1 MTMGCT
7 ILRYW
12 FVKRF
17 SYSMR
22 VIQAPRAS
30 AILYNVLVG
39 QKEKRPW
46 LLPAN
51 ICPIVPITF
60 FKAGVPFEF
69 VDISAETLHM
79 DLKQVEVQIKKRRI
93 GGVLFAHTY
102 GKADTPHPFF
112 EFAKSLDP
120 ELIIVDD
127 RCLCVPDFE
136 GSPFADV
143 TLYSTGYAK
152 MVDLGFGGY
161 AFINNEILYKPA
173 RLMFNEHHH
182 AQVEDAYKK
191 SIQNRSRYT
200 YRDCDWLDTSESL
213 PEWNEY
219 RRQVEDNLH
228 TSIVHREQL
237 NQIYASTLPLEI
249 QLPQGF
255 QMWRFN
261 IRVENKPRMLEAI
274 FDAGL
279 FASSHY
285 VPLTGIMA
293 NGNAPEADRLAGEV
307 INLFN
312 DHHFDTQKA
321 GRVCEVILNHYDG

>member
-1 MTMGCT
+1 
-7 ILRYW
+7 
-12 FVKRF
+12 
-17 SYSMR
+17 MR
-22 VIQAPRAS
+22 VVQAPRAS
-30 AILYNVLVG
+30 TILYNVLVS
-39 QKEKRPW
+39 QKGKRPW

-79 DLKQVEVQIKKRRI
+79 DLKQVEVQIEKRRV

-102 GKADTPHPFF
+102 GESATPHHFF
-112 EFAKSLDP
+112 EYVKSLDP
-120 ELIIVDD
+120 DLMVMDD

-136 GSPFADV
+136 GSPSADV

-152 MVDLGFGGY
+152 IVDLGFGGY
-161 AFINNEILYKPA
+161 AYIKNDVLYKPA
-173 RLMFNEHHH
+173 RLIFNEHHH
-182 AQVEDAYKK
+182 AQMEDAYKK
-191 SIQNRSRYT
+191 AIQNRSRYT
-200 YRDCDWLDTSESL
+200 YHDCDWLDTDEPL

-219 RRQVEDNLH
+219 RRQVEDNLQA
-228 TSIVHREQL
+228 SLAHREQL
-237 NQIYASTLPLEI
+237 NKIYSSTLPLEI

-261 IRVENKPRMLEAI
+261 IRVGNKSHILKAI
-274 FDAGL
+274 FGAGL

-293 NGNAPEADRLAGEV
+293 DGTAPEADRLAGEV

-312 DHHFDTQKA
+312 DHHFDLQRA
-321 GRVCEVILNHYDG
+321 REVCEVILNHYEG